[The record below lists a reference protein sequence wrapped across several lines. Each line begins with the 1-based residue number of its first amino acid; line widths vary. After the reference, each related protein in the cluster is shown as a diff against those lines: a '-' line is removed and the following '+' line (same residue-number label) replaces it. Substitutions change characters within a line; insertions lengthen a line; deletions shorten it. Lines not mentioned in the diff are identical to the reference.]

1 MVQHL
6 GKIEG
11 HLPQKFVGR
20 LSIDSRPTVGRQI
33 AKPTVGRQFFPLFK
47 NGKVLAD

>member
-6 GKIEG
+6 GKIEE
-11 HLPQKFVGR
+11 HLHRKFVGR
-20 LSIDSRPTVGRQI
+20 LTIDCRPTVGRQI
-33 AKPTVGRQFFPLFK
+33 AKPTVGRQFFPFFK